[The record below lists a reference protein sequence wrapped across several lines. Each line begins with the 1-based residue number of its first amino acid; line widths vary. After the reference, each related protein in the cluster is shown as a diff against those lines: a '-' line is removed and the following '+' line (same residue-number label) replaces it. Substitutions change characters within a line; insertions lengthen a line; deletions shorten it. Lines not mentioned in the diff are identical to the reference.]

1 MTAPLMTPLPSAPVS
16 TDSSVEFTT
25 KADAH
30 NAALVGFVTEA
41 NALAVFNESAAIAS
55 GLSETAST
63 TSASN
68 AAIAE
73 GIASTKEGE
82 ALASRDNAITVEATI
97 AGAAG
102 LPSFTGNAGQR
113 LRPTALEDGVEWTL
127 DQFAGDTLF
136 STNPRTEPEF
146 LLCDG
151 SAFNQVTY
159 PDLYTA
165 LGDSNILP
173 IIDIGGYPHTKVY
186 INTGE

>member
-16 TDSSVEFTT
+16 TDSSLEFTI

-41 NALAVFNESAAIAS
+41 NTLASFNETSAIAA
-55 GLSETAST
+55 GVSETSAT
-63 TSASN
+63 TSASD
-68 AAIAE
+68 AAISE
-73 GIASTKEGE
+73 GVASTKEGE
-82 ALASRDNAITVEATI
+82 ALASRDNAITVEDTI
-97 AGAAG
+97 AGASG
-102 LPSFTGNAGQR
+102 LPSLTGNAGQR
-113 LRPTALEDGVEWTL
+113 LRATSLEDGVEWSL

>member
-1 MTAPLMTPLPSAPVS
+1 MTAPIIATLPDAPVS
-16 TDSSVEFTT
+16 TDSSLEFTI

-41 NALAVFNESAAIAS
+41 NTLASFNESSALAA
-55 GLSETAST
+55 GVSETAAS
-63 TSASN
+63 TSATN
-68 AAIAE
+68 AAISE
-73 GIASTKEGE
+73 GVASTKEGE

-113 LRPTALEDGVEWTL
+113 LRATALEDGVEWTL

-136 STNPRTEPEF
+136 STNPRADPEF

-159 PDLYTA
+159 PELYAA
-165 LGDSNILP
+165 LGNSNILP
-173 IIDIGGYPHTKVY
+173 ILDVGGYPHTKVY
-186 INTGE
+186 INTGK